1 MDSSQLLRS
10 PILLD
15 SEPSF
20 DQTRFTEIQSWL
32 NGIMTIS
39 EEEQRLQSPIC
50 LPEVHDF
57 RTRPMVTYTSPQ
69 FSCPPIS
76 RKRRSGESRS
86 SQSKRVCTSST
97 SSSWGL
103 PPQHRFFDKTNW
115 MDEADKQVASMPPE
129 QSSLWRDAYT
139 VMISRPRPRPR
150 RTLKRRQRQLES
162 PQISPYT
169 RITLPVC
176 PFPDRTPRSQSST
189 QQHAQ

>member
-50 LPEVHDF
+50 LPE
-57 RTRPMVTYTSPQ
+57 